1 MTTEIAIVNRHAI
14 ALAADSAVT
23 IGRSRVWKSANK
35 IISLAPRNDIA
46 IMIHNSADLLR
57 VPWETV
63 IKHFRDDCCFTKFEK
78 VSDCATAFFEHIHS
92 NFIPRVTDLPEKE
105 ASLFWPIIDHIFT
118 QAQEEKISLHEASK
132 KIASEISSSTAGE
145 KRIEGFISKNA
156 FLARYKD
163 IVKDICKSR
172 LGKTP
177 QQKTLSIIYSILYD
191 LLSTKISS
199 EFDTGLVFCGFGSE
213 ELLPTVL
220 HYSVDG
226 SIDGALRSWCV
237 NEVNLNT
244 DSLHSPVILPF
255 AQDDM
260 IFLFMEGI
268 FKNYL
273 DFIDSSLRTI
283 LDERVKSL
291 VSRHVQDQADAL
303 AEIHSQELENDKVVG
318 ELMSGFASYRRKQFS
333 GQILQVVR
341 SLPKDEMAA
350 MAEALVELTSLKRKV
365 SNSIE
370 SVGGPTDV
378 AVISKGDGVV
388 WIKRKHYFDIDMN
401 GDYSYRRRLKVEGGR
416 NGGKVE

>member
-35 IISLAPRNDIA
+35 IISLSPRNDIA

-57 VPWETV
+57 VPWETI
-63 IKHFRDDCCFTKFEK
+63 IKHFRDDCCFTKFDK
-78 VSDCATAFFEHIHS
+78 VSDCASAFFEHIHS
-92 NFIPRVTDLPEKE
+92 NFIPRVTGLPEKE
-105 ASLFWPIIDHIFT
+105 ASLFVPIIDHIFDR
-118 QAQEEKISLHEASK
+118 SHEMNITPHESAK
-132 KIASEISSSTAGE
+132 KIASEVSEHTVGSD
-145 KRIEGFISKNA
+145 RIDNFISKQE
-156 FLARYKD
+156 FIERYGSIIKT
-163 IVKDICKSR
+163 ICKSR
-172 LGKTP
+172 FKKTP
-177 QQKTLSIIYSILYD
+177 QSKTSSIIFGILYD
-191 LLSTKISS
+191 IVSAKLSS
-199 EFDTGLVFCGFGSE
+199 EYDSGLVFCGFGSE

-220 HYSVDG
+220 HFSVDG
-226 SIDGALRSWCV
+226 SINGSLRSWCV

-244 DSLHSPVILPF
+244 DALHSPVILPF

-273 DFIDSSLRTI
+273 EFIESSIKTI
-283 LDERVKSL
+283 LDERAKS
-291 VSRHVQDQADAL
+291 VVGRYVQDRDRAT
-303 AEIHSQELENDKVVG
+303 AELRSQEMENDKTVR
-318 ELMSGFASYRRKQFS
+318 ELMLGFATYRNKQFS

-388 WIKRKHYFDIDMN
+388 WIKRKHYFDIDIN
-401 GDYSYRRRLKVEGGR
+401 GDYNYRRRLKIQGGQ
-416 NGGKVE
+416 NGGQIE